1 MSFPIKHALATAAL
15 LAAGVGAVQ
24 AQDLATDKDKV
35 SYMIGMDVGQNL
47 GQFKDEVDV
56 DVLVRGLRDA
66 MDGKET
72 QLTQEQAAEVRQQFM
87 QRMQAQAQQ
96 QRVQAAET
104 NRAEGEA
111 FLAENGKKAGVTT
124 TDSGL
129 QYEVITAGD
138 GPRPKATDR
147 VRVHYVGTLLD
158 GTKFDSSIDRGEPA
172 EFPLNGVIPGWT
184 EGLQLMPVGSKYK
197 FYIPSELAY
206 GEQGTPG
213 PIGPNATLTFEVELL
228 EIVNVGD

>member
-1 MSFPIKHALATAAL
+1 MSLSLKQVLVTSAI
-15 LAAGVGAVQ
+15 LAAGVSAVQ

-66 MDGKET
+66 MTGGDT
-72 QLTQEQAAEVRQQFM
+72 QLSQEQAAEVRQQFM
-87 QRMQAQAQQ
+87 QRMQTQAQE
-96 QRVQAAET
+96 QRVQAAEN
-104 NRAEGEA
+104 NRTEGEA

-129 QYEVITAGD
+129 QYEVISSGD
-138 GPRPKATDR
+138 GAKPKATDR

-184 EGLQLMPVGSKYK
+184 EGLQLMPVGSKYR
-197 FYIPSELAY
+197 FTIPSELAY

-213 PIGPNATLTFEVELL
+213 PIGPNATLSFEVELL
-228 EIVNVGD
+228 EIVNAGE

>member
-1 MSFPIKHALATAAL
+1 MSVSLKQVLVTSAI
-15 LAAGVGAVQ
+15 LAAGVSAVQ

-66 MDGKET
+66 MTGKDT
-72 QLTQEQAAEVRQQFM
+72 QLTAEQAAEVRQQFM
-87 QRMQAQAQQ
+87 QRMQSQAQE
-96 QRVQAAET
+96 QRVQAAEN
-104 NRAEGEA
+104 NRTEGEA

-129 QYEVITAGD
+129 QYEVISSGD
-138 GPRPKATDR
+138 GAKPKVTDR

-158 GTKFDSSIDRGEPA
+158 GTKFDSSIDSGEPA

-184 EGLQLMPVGSKYK
+184 EGLQLMPVGSKYT

-228 EIVNVGD
+228 EIVNAGE

>member
-1 MSFPIKHALATAAL
+1 MSVSLKQVLVTSAI
-15 LAAGVGAVQ
+15 LAAGVSAVQ

-66 MDGKET
+66 MTGSDT
-72 QLTQEQAAEVRQQFM
+72 QLSQEQAAEVRQQFM
-87 QRMQAQAQQ
+87 QRMQAQAQE
-96 QRVQAAET
+96 QRVQAAQN
-104 NRAEGEA
+104 NRTEGEA

-129 QYEVITAGD
+129 QYEVISSGD
-138 GPRPKATDR
+138 GAKPKATDR

-184 EGLQLMPVGSKYK
+184 EGLQLMPVGSKYR

-228 EIVNVGD
+228 EIVNAGE

>member
-1 MSFPIKHALATAAL
+1 MPAVHAADAGPGTATAC
-15 LAAGVGAVQ
+15 
-24 AQDLATDKDKV
+24 
-35 SYMIGMDVGQNL
+35 
-47 GQFKDEVDV
+47 
-56 DVLVRGLRDA
+56 
-66 MDGKET
+66 
-72 QLTQEQAAEVRQQFM
+72 
-87 QRMQAQAQQ
+87 
-96 QRVQAAET
+96 QAAET
-104 NRAEGEA
+104 NRAEGEG
-111 FLAENGKKAGVTT
+111 LPDRERQEAGVTT

-228 EIVNVGD
+228 EIVNAGD

>member
-1 MSFPIKHALATAAL
+1 MSVSLKQVLVTSAI
-15 LAAGVGAVQ
+15 LAAGVSAVQ

-66 MDGKET
+66 MTGKDT
-72 QLTQEQAAEVRQQFM
+72 QLTAEQAAEVRQQFM
-87 QRMQAQAQQ
+87 QRMQSQAQE
-96 QRVQAAET
+96 QRVQAAEN
-104 NRAEGEA
+104 NRTEGEA

-129 QYEVITAGD
+129 QYEVISSGD
-138 GPRPKATDR
+138 GAKPKVTDR

-184 EGLQLMPVGSKYK
+184 EGLQLMPVGSKYT

-228 EIVNVGD
+228 EIVNAGE